1 MSLDAGTHLGR
12 YEIRSPIGKGGMG
25 EVYLAEDTTLDR
37 IVALKVLPAAVAS
50 DQQRMLRF
58 MQEAKAASGLNH
70 PNILTVYEVGQA
82 GSTHFIATEFIEGVT
97 LRQLMTTTQMAL
109 RETFDIA
116 IQVASALAVAHAAGI
131 VHRDIKPEN
140 IMLRK
145 DGYIKVL
152 DFGLAKLTTKSFEH
166 QPSDP
171 EAPTAQVVNTDP
183 GVVMGTVYYMSPEQ
197 ARGLEVDGRSD
208 AWSLGVV
215 LYEMVAG
222 RTPFEGKTSSDVIA
236 SILEKE
242 PPPLARFAKEV
253 PAEFQRIMNKA
264 LAKDAEERYQT
275 IKDLL
280 IDLRNLKRQLEFESK
295 LERSAQP
302 ETSDE
307 ATDKAVETRERTGT
321 AQNAKPGTAKI
332 AARQTS
338 SAEYLINEIISHKRA
353 AALAAL
359 IFVIILA
366 GAAYYY
372 IRSRASI
379 DSVAVL
385 PFINKTRDPSMED
398 LADGITA
405 SVTRKLPELPGL
417 QRVAPEITMSRYK
430 GVDVDLKKVAL
441 DQNVRAVL
449 IGKMTKQG
457 DTLIIDM
464 ELVDTDYNKQ
474 VWGGQ
479 YSRNLSDLFG
489 GASLLALQED
499 ISKQI
504 LEKLR
509 PKLER

>member
-1 MSLDAGTHLGR
+1 MPLDVGTHLGR
-12 YEIRSPIGKGGMG
+12 YEIRSPIGAGGMG

-37 IVALKVLPAAVAS
+37 TVALKVLPASVAS
-50 DQQRMLRF
+50 DQQRMRRF
-58 MQEAKAASGLNH
+58 IQEAKAASGLNH

-82 GSTHFIATEFIEGVT
+82 DSTHFIATEFIEGVT
-97 LRQLMTTTQMAL
+97 LRHLMTTAPMAL

-145 DGYIKVL
+145 DGYVKVL
-152 DFGLAKLTTKSFEH
+152 DFGLAKLTAKFAEL

-171 EAPTAQVVNTDP
+171 EAPTAPAVNTDP

-197 ARGLEVDGRSD
+197 ARGLEVDGRAD

-215 LYEMVAG
+215 LYEMFAG
-222 RTPFEGKTSSDVIA
+222 RPPFEGKTGSDVIA

-264 LAKDAEERYQT
+264 LAKDPEERYQT

-280 IDLRNLKRQLEFESK
+280 IDLRSLKRQLEFESK
-295 LERSAQP
+295 LERSAQ
-302 ETSDE
+302 TGSSDE
-307 ATDKAVETRERTGT
+307 AAVEKIEAQGLTGT
-321 AQNAKPGTAKI
+321 AKSSKPGTDKI
-332 AARQTS
+332 AAHQTS
-338 SAEYLINEIISHKRA
+338 SAEYLISKIISHKRA

-359 IFVIILA
+359 IFVIISA
-366 GAAYYY
+366 GAAYYF

-379 DSVAVL
+379 ESIAVL
-385 PFINKTRDPSMED
+385 PFINASGDPSMED
-398 LADGITA
+398 LGDGITA
-405 SVTRKLPELPGL
+405 SVINNLSQLPEL
-417 QRVAPEITMSRYK
+417 RVVPRSTMFRYK
-430 GVDVDLKKVAL
+430 GVEVEPKTVAL

-449 IGKMTKQG
+449 MGRMTKRG
-457 DTLIIDM
+457 DTLIIQM
-464 ELVDTDYNKQ
+464 ELVDADYNKQ
-474 VWGGQ
+474 VWGEQ

-504 LEKLR
+504 IEKLR
-509 PKLER
+509 AKLER